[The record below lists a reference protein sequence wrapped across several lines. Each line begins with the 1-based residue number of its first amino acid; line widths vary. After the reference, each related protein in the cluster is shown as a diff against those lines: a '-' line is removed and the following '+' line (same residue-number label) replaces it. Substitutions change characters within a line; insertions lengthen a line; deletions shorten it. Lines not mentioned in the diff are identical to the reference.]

1 MGDEIKIQYADVEQV
16 LSKVNASSN
25 AFQTTLPTSIG
36 KHNILNLVRVIN
48 RIKQS
53 LQQVNESY
61 KSLLLSNKEATD
73 HAIQSMRKI
82 DDQLSSTI
90 KALK

>member
-1 MGDEIKIQYADVEQV
+1 MSDEIKIQYADVEQV
-16 LSKVNASSN
+16 LTKVNASSN

-36 KHNILNLVRVIN
+36 EQNILDIVRMIN
-48 RIKQS
+48 RINQS

-73 HAIQSMRKI
+73 HAIQLMRKT
-82 DDQLSSTI
+82 DEQLSSTI

>member
-1 MGDEIKIQYADVEQV
+1 MSNEIKIQYADVEQV

-36 KHNILNLVRVIN
+36 EQNILDIVKMIN
-48 RIKQS
+48 RINQS

-73 HAIQSMRKI
+73 YAIQLMRKT
-82 DDQLSSTI
+82 DEQLSSTI